1 MFGATLSHITAEAC
15 VPEQLEHYVRSV
27 SGRDAFLCSG
37 YAAYTHAGHAVL
49 VAYPRDTEAEAPGS
63 VARPPLAEALDELA
77 LSCSGVTV
85 LAPFR
90 PAEAP
95 DSASSSR
102 DQYWDLPVPPQP
114 GQKLRNML
122 KRAARE
128 VTVEPEEWD
137 EDHAALVRHYLQS
150 RPLAPGTRAIFTALP
165 EYCARAGQAGAAL
178 LLLAA
183 RSRDG
188 RLAAFS
194 MGDYTALRTAFYMFS
209 FRRQDAPPGTADLL
223 LAGLVEEAHKCG
235 HARMNLGLG
244 ISGGISFFKKKWQA
258 EPGLP
263 YVETSWLL
271 SRTQKNTAKPGL
283 LTRLGGLFR

>member
-1 MFGATLSHITAEAC
+1 MFGSTLSHITAEAC

-27 SGRDAFLCSG
+27 SGRRAFLCGG
-37 YAAYTHAGHAVL
+37 YAAYAHAGHAVL
-49 VAYPRDTEAEAPGS
+49 VAYPLDAEAEAPGREAEPS
-63 VARPPLAEALDELA
+63 LAGPLGELA
-77 LSCSGVTV
+77 LSCSAVTV

-95 DSASSSR
+95 NSAPSSR
-102 DQYWDLPVPPQP
+102 DRYWDLPVPPRP

-122 KRAARE
+122 KRAGRE
-128 VTVEPEEWD
+128 VAVEPEEWN
-137 EDHAALVRHYLQS
+137 EEHAALVRHYLQT

-165 EYCARAGQAGAAL
+165 DYWARAAQAGAAL
-178 LLLAA
+178 LLFAA
-183 RSRDG
+183 RKKDG

-209 FRRQDAPPGTADLL
+209 FRHPDAPPGTADLL
-223 LAGLVEEAHKCG
+223 LARLVEEAHARG

-244 ISGGISFFKKKWQA
+244 INGGISFFKKKWHA

-263 YVETSWLL
+263 YVETSWEL
-271 SRTQKNTAKPGL
+271 SRTGKNAAGPGL
-283 LTRLGGLFR
+283 FTRLGGLFR